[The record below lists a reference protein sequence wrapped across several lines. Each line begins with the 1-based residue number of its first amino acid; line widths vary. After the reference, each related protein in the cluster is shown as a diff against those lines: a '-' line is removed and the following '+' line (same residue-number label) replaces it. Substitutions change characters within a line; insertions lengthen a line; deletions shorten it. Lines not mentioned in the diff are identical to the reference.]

1 MSPLFSPTKILDA
14 LILMQI
20 VLKGPQHGYA
30 LAALIEEK
38 FNWRPSQT
46 AIYNSLKSMEKAGLV
61 SSEERIES
69 GRVQKIYSITEEGRH
84 VFNEHQEAIRNRI
97 LKNFSQFLSF
107 IQMAGEVGNLE
118 ESRALQ
124 LQIQA
129 ILRDMARIS
138 RLTFLLLHKKPEKTG
153 MIIQKTLESLEK
165 LAKENNVQFQFNDC
179 CTDD

>member
-1 MSPLFSPTKILDA
+1 
-14 LILMQI
+14 
-20 VLKGPQHGYA
+20 
-30 LAALIEEK
+30 
-38 FNWRPSQT
+38 
-46 AIYNSLKSMEKAGLV
+46 
-61 SSEERIES
+61 ES